1 MPGTLFVVATPIGNL
16 GDLTERARATLA
28 AVEVV
33 AAEDTRRTRALLSHL
48 GIVGRRLVAL
58 PADAPDRAVA
68 AVVAELAQEK
78 SVALVTDAGTPV
90 VSDPGTALVRA
101 ATAAGARVIPI
112 PGASAVTAAV
122 AVSGLVDGPFLFLGF
137 LPRHGEKRRRA
148 LERIVGAPEPV
159 VLFESPRR
167 IAATLTELATR
178 IPGRRAV
185 VAREL
190 TKLHEELRRGTVEE
204 LASEPPPELGE
215 VTLVIDQVGDSEAAA
230 PAVDV
235 DELLRARLAA
245 GDSAR
250 TAAATVAAATGLPRR
265 EAYARVLALTA
276 GSARSGR

>member
-28 AVEVV
+28 TVEVV
-33 AAEDTRRTRALLSHL
+33 VAEDTRRTRALLAHL
-48 GIVGRRLVAL
+48 GVVGRRLVAL
-58 PADAPDRAVA
+58 PADAPDRAIA
-68 AVVAELAQEK
+68 AVVTELEHGE
-78 SVALVTDAGTPV
+78 SLALVTDAGTPV

-101 ATAAGARVIPI
+101 ATAVGARVVPV
-112 PGASAVTAAV
+112 PGPSAVTAAV
-122 AVSGLVDGPFLFLGF
+122 AVSGLVEGPFLFLGF

-148 LERIVGAPEPV
+148 LERIVSAPEPV

-167 IAATLTELATR
+167 IGATLTELAAR
-178 IPGRRAV
+178 IPGRKAV

-190 TKLHEELRRGTVEE
+190 TKLHEELRRGTLAE
-204 LASEPPPELGE
+204 LSASPPPELGE
-215 VTLVIDQVGDSEAAA
+215 VTLVVDQASESEAA
-230 PAVDV
+230 PPTVDV

-250 TAAATVAAATGLPRR
+250 TAAAAVAAATGLPRR

-276 GSARSGR
+276 GPARS